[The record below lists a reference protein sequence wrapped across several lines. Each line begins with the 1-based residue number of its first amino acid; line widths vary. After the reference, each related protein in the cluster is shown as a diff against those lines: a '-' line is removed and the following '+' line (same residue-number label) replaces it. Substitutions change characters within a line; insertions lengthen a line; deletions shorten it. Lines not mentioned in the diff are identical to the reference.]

1 MKDPIQEFMDSNI
14 CTSVEFLAKG
24 RPSPFYN
31 NDIPQQ
37 NIVRL
42 TNELTSATYS
52 FGLTYLDKP
61 ELDHLV
67 GKSFEHCKQYL
78 EQAERQAYDHYVK
91 HKVRKSHVT
100 FGNYISSGRNND

>member
-14 CTSVEFLAKG
+14 CTSVHYLAKG

-52 FGLTYLDKP
+52 FG
-61 ELDHLV
+61 
-67 GKSFEHCKQYL
+67 
-78 EQAERQAYDHYVK
+78 
-91 HKVRKSHVT
+91 
-100 FGNYISSGRNND
+100 